1 MHLPIGKETGPERS
15 PRWCGITEP
24 GFLAPTKVGERW
36 LGEAE
41 TERGNGA
48 AWICRENLPSPQPPL
63 RPLRG
68 HLSPALR
75 GRGTHVL

>member
-1 MHLPIGKETGPERS
+1 MARKTGPERP

-48 AWICRENLPSPQPPL
+48 AWICRENLHRRSPL
-63 RPLRG
+63 SDRFG
-68 HLSPALR
+68 ATSPALR